1 MGEYDEN
8 GYVNKQRRRIKK
20 ARIIST
26 RLLTIIQITVCSVI
40 LLTVVFV
47 RLFGGNAY
55 MVVKSW
61 YQQNLNNSIVAE
73 EDIENVKHSV
83 VEFFPPV
90 SSLLP
95 KSGTQSAA
103 SEQSKSGTASAATSQ
118 QPSNSQANPASQK
131 AG

>member
-1 MGEYDEN
+1 MGEYNQKSSEN
-8 GYVNKQRRRIKK
+8 RQERLTKK

-26 RLLTIIQITVCSVI
+26 RLLTIIQITVCSII

-47 RLFGGNAY
+47 RLIGGNAY

-73 EDIENVKHSV
+73 EDIENVKHTV

-95 KSGTQSAA
+95 KYDTQSAVS
-103 SEQSKSGTASAATSQ
+103 SEQPKGGTAAQ
-118 QPSNSQANPASQK
+118 QASPENPDSQK

>member
-1 MGEYDEN
+1 MGEYNEN
-8 GYVNKQRRRIKK
+8 GSVNRQERLTKK

-26 RLLTIIQITVCSVI
+26 RLLTIIQITVCSIV

-55 MVVKSW
+55 MVIKSW

-103 SEQSKSGTASAATSQ
+103 SEQPKAGTVSQATSQ
-118 QPSNSQANPASQK
+118 QPAASQANPASQK